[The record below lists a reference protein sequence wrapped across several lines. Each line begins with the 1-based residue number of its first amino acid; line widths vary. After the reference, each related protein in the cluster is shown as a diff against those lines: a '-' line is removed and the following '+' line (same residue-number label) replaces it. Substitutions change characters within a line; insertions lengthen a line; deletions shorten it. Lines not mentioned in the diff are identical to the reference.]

1 MDWSCSSPL
10 FKGGDTSSV
19 GRCPGRFE
27 PESIASLLGFETV
40 SSRKAVEA
48 RPGYDFK
55 VRGGCRG
62 GPMADL
68 EKINP
73 LLAALSSGVRFCP
86 LVGVTSAEEI
96 GRVPIVP
103 YHSGTSRQ
111 CTF

>member
-62 GPMADL
+62 GRMTDWQKL
-68 EKINP
+68 SP

-86 LVGVTSAEEI
+86 LVGVTSAE
-96 GRVPIVP
+96 
-103 YHSGTSRQ
+103 
-111 CTF
+111 

>member
-40 SSRKAVEA
+40 SSRKPVEA

-62 GPMADL
+62 GRMEDL
-68 EKINP
+68 EKLNAP
-73 LLAALSSGVRFCP
+73 VAALSPGVRLFP
-86 LVGVTSAEEI
+86 LACVNLPEEI
-96 GRVPIVP
+96 GRVPIGP
-103 YHSGTSRQ
+103 YHFGRSFP